1 MSYWGN
7 ELIRLSIILILLSSL
22 HAKHL
27 HKEKVYQKI
36 FCNKVHGQM
45 EYRLPDRS
53 RVDCLTSNY
62 AFEVDFGRKA
72 FESVGQA
79 LYYAMMTGKKPGI
92 VLIQETRRDNR
103 YIGKIKRLA
112 KKYGIAVFVINRKF
126 EVRRVK

>member
-1 MSYWGN
+1 MYKY
-7 ELIRLSIILILLSSL
+7 IIFFIFCLLL

-27 HKEKVYQKI
+27 HKEKVYQEI
-36 FCNKVHGQM
+36 FCNKVHGKM
-45 EYRLPDRS
+45 EYRLYEGS
-53 RVDCLTSNY
+53 RVDCLTNTY

-72 FESVGQA
+72 FESIGQA

-112 KKYGIAVFVINRKF
+112 KKYGIAVFVINKKF